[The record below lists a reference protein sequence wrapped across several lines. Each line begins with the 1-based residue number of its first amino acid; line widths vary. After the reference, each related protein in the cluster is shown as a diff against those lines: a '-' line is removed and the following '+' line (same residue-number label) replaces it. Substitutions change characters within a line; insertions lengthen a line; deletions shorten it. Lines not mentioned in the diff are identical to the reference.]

1 MAELWVHEL
10 MARPANGPQA
20 QQPDS
25 AATVNGALPG
35 CRYLV
40 FKRPWPSMMRTLAG
54 NHERFEQTY
63 FDMYRGY
70 YFTGVPCSR
79 QLLMSCR
86 PG

>member
-1 MAELWVHEL
+1 MAS
-10 MARPANGPQA
+10 PALGPHA
-20 QQPDS
+20 QQPS
-25 AATVNGALPG
+25 AAATVSGVLPG

-70 YFTGVPCSR
+70 YFTGLPLPTATALCPAAESGQQPAAR
-79 QLLMSCR
+79 
-86 PG
+86 